1 MARLTHASY
10 AEAVE
15 TLIAGDRDLARVV
28 ARHGPPKLLSRPPGF
43 PTLVYI
49 IFEQQVSLASAKSTY
64 DKVAAL
70 LPEFT
75 AEAYLQLSDEALRA
89 AGVSRQKARY
99 TRLVAEATIA
109 GDLPIHALG
118 RKPDEEVRTLLTAIT
133 GIGNWTADVYL
144 MLALRRPD
152 LWPVGDLAL
161 VKAAT
166 AIKSRPHK
174 PDKLWLENLGE
185 RYRPYR
191 SVATGIFW
199 RHYLHS

>member
-1 MARLTHASY
+1 MARLTKARY

-15 TLIAGDRDLARVV
+15 TLIAADRDLARVV
-28 ARHGPPKLLSRPPGF
+28 ARHGAPTLQSRPAGF

-70 LPEFT
+70 LPVFT
-75 AEAYLQLSDEALRA
+75 AQAYLQLSDKALRS

-99 TRLVAEATIA
+99 TRLVAEAIIA
-109 GDLPIHALG
+109 GDLPIRSLG
-118 RKPDEEVRTLLTAIT
+118 RKPDDEVRGLLTAIT

-144 MLALRRPD
+144 MMALRRPD

-161 VKAAT
+161 VKAAG
-166 AIKSRPHK
+166 AVKSGPEK